1 MIPFALISANLG
13 ILNRRLGVAPSA
25 LFMVVMA
32 ISDFLTL
39 HFFWVVR
46 DEGSWLEIG
55 STISHFVI
63 ASLLC
68 VFVAGLEGVSEMFI
82 AGVEVDDASPQ
93 LQKEKELGS
102 VENPSNGFMS
112 KKPIVNGKSNR

>member
-13 ILNRRLGVAPSA
+13 ILNKRIGVAPSA

-32 ISDFLTL
+32 VSDGLTM

-68 VFVAGLEGVSEMFI
+68 VFVAILEGVSELFI
-82 AGVEVDDASPQ
+82 GGVEVDEGQVRS
-93 LQKEKELGS
+93 EKELGGL
-102 VENPSNGFMS
+102 VVREEKE
-112 KKPIVNGKSNR
+112 KKGKKKN